1 MQWPDGKI
9 QYQVKVREYLPN
21 SLFFPA
27 AAALRGVAIQTSR
40 ARAAFPTRTFA
51 RLPTPLTNPSA
62 ANTLHGYT
70 P

>member
-1 MQWPDGKI
+1 MTCLNEI
-9 QYQVKVREYLPN
+9 FNEM
-21 SLFFPA
+21 FFFSA

-51 RLPTPLTNPSA
+51 RLPTPLTNASA
-62 ANTLHGYT
+62 ANTLHGYA

>member
-1 MQWPDGKI
+1 MVRKI
-9 QYQVKVREYLPN
+9 IPLQVSNIY
-21 SLFFPA
+21 SLQIDISAA

-51 RLPTPLTNPSA
+51 RLPTPLSNASA
-62 ANTLHGYT
+62 AGALHGYA

>member
-1 MQWPDGKI
+1 MQPTNMI
-9 QYQVKVREYLPN
+9 PN
-21 SLFFPA
+21 NEKFILA

-51 RLPTPLTNPSA
+51 RLPTPLTNPTA
-62 ANTLHGYT
+62 ANTLHGYA

>member
-1 MQWPDGKI
+1 M
-9 QYQVKVREYLPN
+9 VRITIFWLAIATF
-21 SLFFPA
+21 SRFQLIIA

-51 RLPTPLTNPSA
+51 RLPTPMTNASA
-62 ANTLHGYT
+62 ANTLHGYA